1 VKYAINLVD
10 MKEIADPIISSMLFS
25 RFVGPDSP
33 VVMTSDSPDEMAVII
48 SKDVSEKDII
58 AFLGFL
64 NTEAV
69 YNRLKRPFRC
79 YQLTRN
85 GTWRK
90 PSSKEIEELWK
101 KTSW

>member
-10 MKEIADPIISSMLFS
+10 MKEIADPVSTMLFS

-33 VVMTSDSPDEMAVII
+33 VVMTNDNVDEMAVVI

-69 YNRLKRPFRC
+69 HNRLGRQFRC

-90 PSSKEIEELWK
+90 LSPKEIEELWK
-101 KTSW
+101 KASW